1 MFRFPKVIS
10 PKGVIEHLSGYAAAG
25 ALVVLA
31 AYGMKVMEGAP
42 LYDFQ
47 SWAAMIGIWAL
58 LLAGCVLWIWNFV
71 YSLQAVISVMF
82 HRVMLPPSLR
92 GWFPVLVIAF
102 YCVLSLLL
110 TYVLYGLAGMQA
122 GIHYSPI
129 D

>member
-25 ALVVLA
+25 ALVLLA
-31 AYGMKVMEGAP
+31 AYGMKVMEGAI

-47 SWAAMIGIWAL
+47 SWATMIGIWVL

-71 YSLQAVISVMF
+71 YSLQTVISVMF
-82 HRVMLPPSLR
+82 HRVQLPSSLN
-92 GWFPVLVIAF
+92 GWFPVLVVAL
-102 YCVLSLLL
+102 YCALSLLL

-122 GIHYSPI
+122 GILYRPV